1 MVKIGDVINL
11 QDLMNCE
18 DTASMFKEPLMEFEK
33 RVASPMPWHICQHT
47 AIPKCAAFMLDVTF

>member
-1 MVKIGDVINL
+1 
-11 QDLMNCE
+11 LMNCE
-18 DTASMFKEPLMEFEK
+18 HTASMFKEPLMEFEK